1 MDELADR
8 LEPGDISATIKA
20 VRLKSLVEIL
30 PDGSPTTTTISIV
43 ARRLRS
49 RAEWHGP
56 AGQRLNLEDV
66 EQTVA
71 KLVKAHPDLITSK
84 LKASP
89 RGFPELRIWRRKF

>member
-8 LEPGDISATIKA
+8 PEPGNISATIKA

-30 PDGSPTTTTISIV
+30 PDGSPTTTTIAIV

-56 AGQRLNLEDV
+56 AGQRLNLDDGREAG
-66 EQTVA
+66 QSA
-71 KLVKAHPDLITSK
+71 SGPDHLEAQSQ
-84 LKASP
+84 P
-89 RGFPELRIWRRKF
+89 